1 MSKNEC
7 LRCDCYDEDV
17 GCTMPS
23 IDKCYACSL
32 YERETERKVKKINMD
47 SRGLASHI
55 NYLGMERCARKI
67 ILKNNLAKAE
77 DIAIMTDLEVYD
89 ILLQKYEVVMCE
101 HENILLI
108 DKEKMEEFN
117 SMAVYLSR

>member
-1 MSKNEC
+1 M
-7 LRCDCYDEDV
+7 
-17 GCTMPS
+17 
-23 IDKCYACSL
+23 
-32 YERETERKVKKINMD
+32 MD
-47 SRGLASHI
+47 SRGLESHI

-67 ILKNNLAKAE
+67 ILKDNLAKAE

>member
-1 MSKNEC
+1 M
-7 LRCDCYDEDV
+7 
-17 GCTMPS
+17 
-23 IDKCYACSL
+23 
-32 YERETERKVKKINMD
+32 MD